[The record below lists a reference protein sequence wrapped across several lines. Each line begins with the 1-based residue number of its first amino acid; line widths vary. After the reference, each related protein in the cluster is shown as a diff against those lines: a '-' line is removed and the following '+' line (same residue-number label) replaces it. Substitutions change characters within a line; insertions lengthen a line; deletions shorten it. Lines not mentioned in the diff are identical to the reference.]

1 MDIDIKKLKRH
12 RYDRTVIR
20 GIYYLFNKWELVYI
34 GQSDNILRRI
44 NQHTN
49 KEFDEFAFIKIEDGV
64 DLLKIEAEEIN
75 KYLPKYNKWLG
86 WYSHKNKIMYMFN
99 LIRRLWYKLP
109 PANYRI
115 YNMTDE
121 ELINY
126 LDNEIELEREHIEYF
141 VKCST
146 KEINRMRKEVWPMM

>member
-1 MDIDIKKLKRH
+1 MDIDIKKLKRYK
-12 RYDRTVIR
+12 YDGTIIR

-34 GQSDNILRRI
+34 WQSDNILRRI

-49 KEFDEFAFIKIEDGV
+49 KEFDEFAFMKIEDGV

-86 WYSHKNKIMYMFN
+86 WYSHKNKITYMFN
-99 LIRRLWYKLP
+99 LIRRLWYNLP

-126 LDNEIELEREHIEYF
+126 LDNEIEMEREHIEYL